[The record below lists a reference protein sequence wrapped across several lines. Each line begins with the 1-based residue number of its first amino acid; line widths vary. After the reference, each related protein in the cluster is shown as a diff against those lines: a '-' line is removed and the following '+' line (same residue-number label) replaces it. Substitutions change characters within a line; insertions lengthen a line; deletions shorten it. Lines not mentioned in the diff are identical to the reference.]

1 MKKLDAALLPDFKT
15 WTAPPLPSEI
25 PHGDMPGDKVH
36 IGDDH
41 IAKANRVFPAL
52 LEKAEAVLQQNPF
65 GRCVVTV
72 CGGSGVGKS
81 ETASLLSYYFT
92 QAGLGSYTSAGTT
105 TRTASRCT
113 TTPNACAS
121 SVKVASGD

>member
-92 QAGLGSYTSAGTT
+92 SRAWELHPQRGQLPAPRPDVQRR
-105 TRTASRCT
+105 RTPAHL
-113 TTPNACAS
+113 P
-121 SVKVASGD
+121 

>member
-41 IAKANRVFPAL
+41 NCQSQPCFSCIA
-52 LEKAEAVLQQNPF
+52 
-65 GRCVVTV
+65 
-72 CGGSGVGKS
+72 
-81 ETASLLSYYFT
+81 
-92 QAGLGSYTSAGTT
+92 
-105 TRTASRCT
+105 
-113 TTPNACAS
+113 
-121 SVKVASGD
+121 